1 MLADGCE
8 ASVRAMRQKG
18 HLSHDQIEQQVRKI
32 INDRLQQG
40 QLDNCDLT
48 LKELDTIARVFVKVL
63 SGVHHARIDYPGQQK
78 SAEGADA
85 AQAGAGQE
93 GIERPRTGAGN
104 GGRQAPGRPA
114 PTEDTDRPMEIWIN
128 NEQET
133 VELTAEQED
142 LIRRVAERALELAGS
157 DLGTHVAVSDHAGG

>member
-18 HLSHDQIEQQVRKI
+18 HLSHDQIEQQVRRI

-78 SAEGADA
+78 SSEGGDP

-93 GIERPRTGAGN
+93 GSTAAQTGAG
-104 GGRQAPGRPA
+104 QAGAAAGPA
-114 PTEDTDRPMEIWIN
+114 GAAEDTEDTTD
-128 NEQET
+128 
-133 VELTAEQED
+133 
-142 LIRRVAERALELAGS
+142 G
-157 DLGTHVAVSDHAGG
+157 DLG